1 MLISEPVG
9 KNEYKSAEFQCEE
22 PGEGG
27 GQHNI
32 TSGAGEQ
39 INEFGWLK
47 KKAGGGELSVVGQM
61 TDVPQTNLK
70 HFRCFFALFN
80 GSPLFSM
87 TFSAHGGETG
97 HHGAHRVRLALPE
110 SRRAG

>member
-1 MLISEPVG
+1 VLISEPLG

-47 KKAGGGELSVVGQM
+47 KSGWW
-61 TDVPQTNLK
+61 
-70 HFRCFFALFN
+70 
-80 GSPLFSM
+80 
-87 TFSAHGGETG
+87 
-97 HHGAHRVRLALPE
+97 
-110 SRRAG
+110 